1 MKRCNVIRM
10 MMLCTCLSLLLS
22 PFNSNTAAGKKAA
35 PLFNNFTVAVKPGYS
50 APPGQFL
57 VKVKNI
63 STGAV
68 VYESPVFGE
77 PAGEDLPFGTTI
89 PAGEYAV
96 EVMSMYIIKASSNG
110 QERTVMGSETWIAA
124 GGATPI
130 SILVWPN

>member
-1 MKRCNVIRM
+1 MKRRNVVRM
-10 MMLCTCLSLLLS
+10 LALCACLALLLS
-22 PFNSNTAAGKKAA
+22 PFGRNAAAGKKNT
-35 PLFNNFTVAVKPGYS
+35 LFNNFTVAVKPGYS

-77 PAGEDLPFGTTI
+77 PAGEDLPFGTNI
-89 PAGEYAV
+89 ADGEYAV
-96 EVMSMYIIKASSNG
+96 EIMSQYIIKASSNG

>member
-1 MKRCNVIRM
+1 MKRRNVVRM
-10 MMLCTCLSLLLS
+10 LALCACLALLVS
-22 PFNSNTAAGKKAA
+22 PFGKNPVSGKKAV
-35 PLFNNFTVAVKPGYS
+35 FNNFTVAVKPGYS

-68 VYESPVFGE
+68 VYQSPVFGE
-77 PAGEDLPFGTTI
+77 PVGEDLPFATSI
-89 PAGEYAV
+89 PSGEYAV
-96 EVMSMYIIKASSNG
+96 EVMSQFIIKASSNG

-130 SILVWPN
+130 NILVWAN